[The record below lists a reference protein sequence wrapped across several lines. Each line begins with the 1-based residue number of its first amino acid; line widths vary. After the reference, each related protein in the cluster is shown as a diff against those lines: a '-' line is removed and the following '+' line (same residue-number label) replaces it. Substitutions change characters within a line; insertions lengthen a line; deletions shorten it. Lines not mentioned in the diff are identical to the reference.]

1 MKRLT
6 IFPVIIPLFGMTL
19 LLCTPQN
26 VVDDEVPTD
35 NTIVVT
41 SVIVE
46 PSTVSLKVEDT
57 QNLTVTILPDNATDK
72 TVIWSSSSPEVASI
86 SNGLVTAIA
95 EGSSIITASVG
106 DKSAT
111 CTVTVSPK
119 DDYTDPGNT
128 DPNALANFDHEVT
141 QPTPGGDVSD
151 GGPQAKSNITSVA
164 GVPLV
169 RLNNGVM
176 MPRFGL
182 GTQVQSMENA
192 SMRQQLNETV
202 RGMVIAALQA
212 GYRHLDD
219 AMFYYNERGAGWGI
233 KESGVPREEIWVTSK
248 ISGNLAD
255 AQNAFNGMLERLQVD
270 YIDLVYIH
278 HPAGTLADILACWRV
293 MEKEYKAGRIR
304 ALGISNF
311 DNRMDAFNYIMQ
323 NAEIKPQ
330 MAQIEC
336 HPLAQRTD
344 ARELYADNYDV
355 QVECWYPLN
364 HNRGDVTN
372 PTLLQIAQTHGKT
385 VYQVI
390 LRWHMQEGL
399 CPVPG
404 STNAAHIQE
413 NIGIFDFSLSDE
425 EMTTIRGIDR
435 GNSGRSFNLGYGNNG
450 FGNFQDYTYNHTF
463 TPAY

>member
-1 MKRLT
+1 M
-6 IFPVIIPLFGMTL
+6 VL
-19 LLCTPQN
+19 LLSAALALIACMPASTDQTVEENPIEEVTPP
-26 VVDDEVPTD
+26 E
-35 NTIVVT
+35 
-41 SVIVE
+41 E
-46 PSTVSLKVEDT
+46 PGNE
-57 QNLTVTILPDNATDK
+57 
-72 TVIWSSSSPEVASI
+72 
-86 SNGLVTAIA
+86 
-95 EGSSIITASVG
+95 
-106 DKSAT
+106 
-111 CTVTVSPK
+111 
-119 DDYTDPGNT
+119 DPGNDNPSYEDT
-128 DPNALANFDHEVT
+128 NVLANFDHEIT
-141 QPTPGGDVSD
+141 QPAPGGDVSD
-151 GGPQAKSNITSVA
+151 GGSQAKSNITSVA

-202 RGMVIAALQA
+202 RGMVIASLQA

-219 AMFYYNERGAGWGI
+219 AMFYYNERGTGWGI

-311 DNRMDAFNYIMQ
+311 DNRMEAFNYIMQ